1 MWNARI
7 NNKAADAGLD
17 AAAVQFE
24 ALRVILD
31 ALDDD
36 AARTL
41 AQDASAEFVVAFK
54 RLLKKRVTEYLDS
67 RADDADDADDA
78 DNADYAA
85 YQQKRT
91 AWGAYLDDR
100 ARA

>member
-24 ALRVILD
+24 AIRFLLD
-31 ALDDD
+31 ALNEDD
-36 AARTL
+36 ARTL
-41 AQDASAEFVVAFK
+41 AQDVSAEYVVAFK
-54 RLLKKRVTEYLDS
+54 RSLKQRVTEYLD
-67 RADDADDADDA
+67 
-78 DNADYAA
+78 
-85 YQQKRT
+85 
-91 AWGAYLDDR
+91 